1 MTEVRQYIV
10 RIKSTYLNVVRVTNV
25 NKKARIFLDYNF
37 EIPRQEFV
45 SFSKVTRNIQSTID
59 SDVNT
64 RLLYLS

>member
-10 RIKSTYLNVVRVTNV
+10 RIKSTYLIVVRVTNV

-37 EIPRQEFV
+37 EIPRQEFA

>member
-10 RIKSTYLNVVRVTNV
+10 RIKSTYLIVVRVTNV

>member
-10 RIKSTYLNVVRVTNV
+10 RIKSTYLIVVRVTNV

-59 SDVNT
+59 SDINT

>member
-10 RIKSTYLNVVRVTNV
+10 RIKSTYLIVVRVTNV
-25 NKKARIFLDYNF
+25 NKKGRIFLDYNF

>member
-10 RIKSTYLNVVRVTNV
+10 RIKSTYLTVVRVTNV

-59 SDVNT
+59 SDINT

>member
-10 RIKSTYLNVVRVTNV
+10 RIKSTYLTVVRVTNV

-45 SFSKVTRNIQSTID
+45 SFSKVTRNIQYQ
-59 SDVNT
+59 
-64 RLLYLS
+64 L